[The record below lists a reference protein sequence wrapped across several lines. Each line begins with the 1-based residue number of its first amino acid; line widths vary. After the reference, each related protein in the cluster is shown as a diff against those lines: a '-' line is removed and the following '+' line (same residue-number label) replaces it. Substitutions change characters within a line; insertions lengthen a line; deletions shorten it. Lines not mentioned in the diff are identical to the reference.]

1 MVGSGTTRR
10 LTEHDEFTVLST
22 VQFIITVKFTLE
34 DFSYSST
41 TSATSSFTSKFTTSW
56 NNGGFVSKMKE
67 NIVKLAPAVITKF
80 ENAGTVETKFGAPMQ
95 FLTVPEPTARPTP
108 TPSPTR
114 APTTGT
120 NLLIELAFV
129 GGVLL
134 TVRFLLLVI
143 FSQQPCQPCTSL
155 RQSLHR

>member
-1 MVGSGTTRR
+1 MVDTTLYSMTDSDDNALRGSFVMVASGTTRR

-41 TSATSSFTSKFTTSW
+41 TSATNTFTSKFTTNW

-67 NIVKLAPAVITKF
+67 NIVKRAPAMITKF
-80 ENAGTVETKFGAPMQ
+80 ENAGTVETKFGAPIKYV
-95 FLTVPEPTARPTP
+95 TVSEPTARPTP

-120 NLLIELAFV
+120 NLLIGLA
-129 GGVLL
+129 
-134 TVRFLLLVI
+134 LLV
-143 FSQQPCQPCTSL
+143 CY
-155 RQSLHR
+155 